1 MSCERRRECETGGDR
16 GVLRLDATISDK
28 GDWRLG
34 GTRSNEGN
42 RRLGRTSESIQLT
55 ELLESNSMSR
65 VEE

>member
-1 MSCERRRECETGGDR
+1 MRCERRRECETGGDR
-16 GVLRLDATISDK
+16 GVLRLDTTSSYK

-34 GTRSNEGN
+34 RTRSNKGN

-55 ELLESNSMSR
+55 ELLASNSMSR